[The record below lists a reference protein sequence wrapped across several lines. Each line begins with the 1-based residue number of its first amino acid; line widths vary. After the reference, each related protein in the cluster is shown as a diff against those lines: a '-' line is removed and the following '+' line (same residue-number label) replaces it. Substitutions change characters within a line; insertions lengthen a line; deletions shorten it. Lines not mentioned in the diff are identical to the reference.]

1 MTYRHV
7 VLFRIHD
14 SVEEGDVTRALIAL
28 RGLSDLPGIVGWT
41 VQRSLDER
49 KGRILVEEGTFTD
62 EHAFAAFRDA
72 PRHRVAAAMMAG
84 ISDWWI
90 ADYRA

>member
-14 SVEEGDVTRALIAL
+14 HVEEHDIDEAVDAL
-28 RGLSDLPGIVGWT
+28 RSLADLLCVESWNIA
-41 VQRSLDER
+41 RSLDER
-49 KGRILVEEGTFTD
+49 KGRILIEEATFAD
-62 EHAFAAFRDA
+62 EDAFAAFREDS
-72 PRHRVAAAMMAG
+72 RHRDVAARMSE

-90 ADYRA
+90 GDYRA

>member
-14 SVEEGDVTRALIAL
+14 DVEEHDVTRAVDAL
-28 RGLSDLPGIVGWT
+28 RSLAELPCVEDWRIA
-41 VQRSLDER
+41 RSLDER
-49 KGRILVEEGTFTD
+49 KGRILIEEATFAD
-62 EHAFAAFRDA
+62 EAAFAAFRED
-72 PRHRVAAAMMAG
+72 PRHRDVAARMSE

-90 ADYRA
+90 GDYRA